1 MKTVRVDQLKFNKSC
16 TSFIGDLKKSVKIP
30 KLSQSIPHLT
40 QKKQNLLSKR
50 RKRKIIFY
58 DLDGKLLILF
68 DVNRIT

>member
-40 QKKQNLLSKR
+40 QKN
-50 RKRKIIFY
+50 KICY
-58 DLDGKLLILF
+58 QKEEKEKLYF
-68 DVNRIT
+68 TTSTESC